1 MAPAICASASVAVGG
16 FSASSAVASA
26 QKAAELARSSAAA
39 SDSRAASPARGSST
53 CNAELVSLGLQSR
66 PVLWLESTY
75 LAGTRAP
82 CEPGRERP
90 EEEAL
95 LQCADCGGVVYLAV
109 AVLYAALGL
118 AVVVYAVLGLAV
130 VVAGA
135 GGALAL
141 HCTAKQHPGAPRGSP
156 QLAVQPRRHRALGYK
171 RSIYGFVIAPITL
184 LRSKGIWFGGRT
196 W

>member
-1 MAPAICASASVAVGG
+1 MAPAICASAAVAVGG

-39 SDSRAASPARGSST
+39 GDSRAASPARGSST

-75 LAGTRAP
+75 LAGT
-82 CEPGRERP
+82 RERP